1 MSKDA
6 QIWKVGPRE
15 VPEAMEL
22 IKESFTY
29 NEVETFDLL
38 KEKARSEREL
48 LLLAKLGG
56 KAVGMLEAEI
66 QERTSIMGRKHIGV
80 IYTVLV
86 REEHRGQ
93 GVGRQLIDTAIIWFR
108 VNGVTEAVA
117 GVSEDDAST
126 RKFLDKLEFK
136 PYQIRM
142 QREIEPFQN

>member
-1 MSKDA
+1 MSPVA
-6 QIWKVGPRE
+6 QIWKVGPKE

-29 NEVETFDLL
+29 NEVETYDLL

-56 KAVGMLEAEI
+56 KAIGMLEAEI

-86 REEHRGQ
+86 REEHRNK

-117 GVSEDDAST
+117 GVSENDTAGKEFFG
-126 RKFLDKLEFK
+126 RLEFK

-142 QREIEPFQN
+142 QREIEPFEN